1 MASISD
7 HQHHCASN
15 QDGDGSVN
23 HTKIAPHPSNNCP
36 SHHAYAG
43 VRPFSISSKYH
54 KRKGWP
60 RKMEIFCKTLN
71 SSHIFLWLKTV
82 SILLFDGKCLKSQ
95 MMGWEFLANQI
106 ISRPIIISSDLA
118 SHQIKVTAQITPI
131 LLSVDIGLA
140 LIVNFT
146 SNQGQSAS
154 NQGIISSKSNH
165 AHARWPPVMWAVCA
179 KSKSVRRWFLLDH
192 ALMWF
197 FCAKLSRD
205 LIYAV
210 TRLMNRRKK
219 GPCLSTGALLD

>member
-1 MASISD
+1 MAEISD

-15 QDGDGSVN
+15 QGIDGSVN

-36 SHHAYAG
+36 SPHAYAG
-43 VRPFSISSKYH
+43 VRPIFISSKYH

-71 SSHIFLWLKTV
+71 SSHIFLWLKIK
-82 SILLFDGKCLKSQ
+82 SGLLFDSKWLKSQ
-95 MMGWEFLANQI
+95 MMGWKFLVNQI

-118 SHQIKVTAQITPI
+118 PHQIKIDCYPI
-131 LLSVDIGLA
+131 MGVSNHALS
-140 LIVNFT
+140 
-146 SNQGQSAS
+146 SNQGLWAS
-154 NQGIISSKSNH
+154 YHIIISSKSNH
-165 AHARWPPVMWAVCA
+165 AHVRWPTVMWAICA

-205 LIYAV
+205 LIYV
-210 TRLMNRRKK
+210 STRLMHRRKK
-219 GPCLSTGALLD
+219 GRCRKTAALLG